1 MFNIHTTTDWEALQ
15 AQYDGYRKVRE
26 QLSDEDYREWQAEDE
41 RLARIAE
48 ASTPDP
54 TPENTKWSKS
64 LFKAPERE
72 SFFYTFI

>member
-26 QLSDEDYREWQAEDE
+26 QLSEEDYREWQAEDE

-48 ASTPDP
+48 ASTP
-54 TPENTKWSKS
+54 
-64 LFKAPERE
+64 
-72 SFFYTFI
+72 FFL

>member
-26 QLSDEDYREWQAEDE
+26 QLSEEDYREWHAEDE

-54 TPENTKWSKS
+54 TPENTK
-64 LFKAPERE
+64 
-72 SFFYTFI
+72 